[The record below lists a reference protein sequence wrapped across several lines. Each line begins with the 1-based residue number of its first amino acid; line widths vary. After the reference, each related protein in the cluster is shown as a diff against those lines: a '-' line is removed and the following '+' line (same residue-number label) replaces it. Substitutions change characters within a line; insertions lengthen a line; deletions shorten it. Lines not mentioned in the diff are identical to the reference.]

1 MLARLGESIS
11 DVVSAAM
18 DRSRDLEALLSEVK
32 DKPGAMVALARL
44 LGSGER
50 RTLAVELCLRAVE
63 LAPGD
68 EEVRVAAAE
77 ILASGVPPWHFDI
90 VRDHG
95 RNTAYEAALRRAI
108 TPGCKVLEIGT
119 GTGLLAM
126 MAARAGAA
134 QVITCEADPA
144 IASVARDIIR
154 RNGFADR
161 IRVVGKHST
170 ALEVE
175 GDLGGPVD
183 VLVSEIVSNDLL
195 SEGALPVMEHV
206 REAGL
211 LRPGGR
217 MVPLRGRIRIAL
229 ASDDDWQT
237 ERMSEAAG
245 FDLTPFNQLA
255 APQRAI
261 YVGGPRLTLRSEPVD
276 LFAFDFGGGG
286 PFPEARAAVAL
297 AAQGG
302 RVNGVA
308 QWIALD
314 LDGEGRYE
322 NFPEP
327 GAASSWMTN
336 FHPFERELQAEAGQ
350 RFTVHGRHDRKSLRL
365 WCG

>member
-1 MLARLGESIS
+1 
-11 DVVSAAM
+11 
-18 DRSRDLEALLSEVK
+18 
-32 DKPGAMVALARL
+32 MVALARL

-68 EEVRVAAAE
+68 EEIRVAAAE

-95 RNTAYEAALRRAI
+95 RNSAYEAALRRTV

-134 QVITCEADPA
+134 LVITCEADPA
-144 IASVARDIIR
+144 IAAVAREIIG

-170 ALEVE
+170 RLEVE
-175 GDLGGPVD
+175 GDLGGPAD

-206 REAGL
+206 REGGL
-211 LRPGGR
+211 LKPGGR
-217 MVPLRGRIRIAL
+217 MVPMRGRVRIAL
-229 ASDDDWQT
+229 ASDDDWQA
-237 ERMSEAAG
+237 ERMSEACG
-245 FDLTPFNQLA
+245 FDLTPFNRLA

-261 YVGGPRLTLRSEPVD
+261 YVGGSRLMLRSEPAD
-276 LFAFDFGGGG
+276 LFTFDFAAGG
-286 PFPEARAAVAL
+286 PFPEQQASVAL
-297 AAQGG
+297 AAQDG
-302 RVNGVA
+302 RVNGIA

-314 LDGEGRYE
+314 LDGEGAYE
-322 NFPEP
+322 NFPQP
-327 GAASSWMTN
+327 GAISSWMTN
-336 FHPFERELQAEAGQ
+336 FHPFERELQLQGGERLA
-350 RFTVHGRHDRKSLRL
+350 VHGRHDRKSLRL

>member
-1 MLARLGESIS
+1 
-11 DVVSAAM
+11 
-18 DRSRDLEALLSEVK
+18 
-32 DKPGAMVALARL
+32 MVALARL

-50 RTLAVELCLRAVE
+50 RGLAVELCLRAVE

-68 EEVRVAAAE
+68 EEIRVAAAE

-95 RNTAYEAALRRAI
+95 RNSAYEAALRR
-108 TPGCKVLEIGT
+108 TVMPGCKVLEIGT

-144 IASVARDIIR
+144 IAAVAREIIG

-170 ALEVE
+170 RLEVE
-175 GDLGGPVD
+175 GDLGGPAD

-206 REAGL
+206 REGGL
-211 LRPGGR
+211 LKPDGR
-217 MVPLRGRIRIAL
+217 MVPMRGRVRIAL
-229 ASDDDWQT
+229 ASDDDWQA

-245 FDLTPFNQLA
+245 FDLTPFNRLA

-261 YVGGPRLTLRSEPVD
+261 YVGDSRLTLRSEPAD
-276 LFAFDFGGGG
+276 LFTFDFASGG
-286 PFPEARAAVAL
+286 PFPEQRATVAL

-314 LDGEGRYE
+314 LDGEGAYE
-322 NFPEP
+322 NYPQP
-327 GAASSWMTN
+327 GAISSWMTN
-336 FHPFERELQAEAGQ
+336 FHPFERELRMEAGE
-350 RFTVHGRHDRKSLRL
+350 RLAVHGRHDRKSLRL
-365 WCG
+365 WCA

>member
-1 MLARLGESIS
+1 
-11 DVVSAAM
+11 M
-18 DRSRDLEALLSEVK
+18 DRSRDFEALLSEVA
-32 DKPGAMVALARL
+32 DKPGPMVALARL
-44 LGSGER
+44 LGGGER

-68 EEVRVAAAE
+68 EEIRIAAAE

-95 RNTAYEAALRRAI
+95 RNGAYQAALRRVV
-108 TPGCKVLEIGT
+108 TRGCKVLEIGT

-126 MAARAGAA
+126 MAARAGAS

-144 IASVARDIIR
+144 IAAVARQIIA
-154 RNGFADR
+154 RNGFGDR

-170 ALEVE
+170 SLEVE

-211 LRPGGR
+211 LRPGGL
-217 MVPLRGRIRIAL
+217 MVPMRGRVRIAL
-229 ASDDDWQT
+229 ASDDEWQA

-245 FDLTPFNQLA
+245 FDLTPFNRLA

-261 YVGGPRLTLRSEPVD
+261 YVGGSRLTLRSEPAD
-276 LFAFDFGGGG
+276 LFVFDFAGGG
-286 PFPEARAAVAL
+286 PYPEQQAGVTL
-297 AAQGG
+297 AALGG
-302 RVNGVA
+302 RVNGIA

-314 LDGEGRYE
+314 LDAEGRYE
-322 NFPEP
+322 NLPEP
-327 GAASSWMTN
+327 GAVSSWMAN
-336 FHPFERELQAEAGQ
+336 FHPFERELQPQTGE